1 MQNIKQADCP
11 ATQVG
16 VTSTSAC
23 YIYQSSIYADYSAL
37 PDARVTISSDIT
49 GKNTWKIFEPAE
61 NEYRASISVLMF
73 GDHHGWIAAK
83 GFLETGIGSY
93 NPPLHPLKDSLR

>member
-1 MQNIKQADCP
+1 MQDIRQIDCP
-11 ATQVG
+11 ATLVG
-16 VTSTSAC
+16 ATDKSAC
-23 YIYQSSIYADYSAL
+23 YNYQGSIYADYSAF

-49 GKNTWKIFEPAE
+49 GKNTWKIVEPAK

-73 GDHHGWIAAK
+73 GDHHGWTAAK

-93 NPPLHPLKDSLR
+93 NSPFLLP